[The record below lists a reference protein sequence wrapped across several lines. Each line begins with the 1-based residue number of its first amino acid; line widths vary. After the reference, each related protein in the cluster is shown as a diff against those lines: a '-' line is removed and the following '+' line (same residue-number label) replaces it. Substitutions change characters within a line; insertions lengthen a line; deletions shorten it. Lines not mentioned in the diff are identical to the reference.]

1 MSVSRK
7 WWQAKPGTLRPSGIA
22 LVLLLAICGRLAALV
37 LFSGHLSEDRDAYWG
52 LAQSI
57 ADGQGFSSPGSNN
70 PTAFRPPLYPIL
82 LAVIEKAA
90 MLAEPIWPSSSIDC
104 APFLLGVVQL
114 VIGLATVY
122 LSYRWANRLGLPHFA
137 TAVALLVAIDPLL
150 IQYTTFAMTETLFT
164 LLVTLLM
171 FQITTHPLLNPMANH
186 SSSDDSQNASEE
198 ETSNRPRTQPSHWK
212 IFGIGLMFGLCA
224 LCRPTILAYAGV
236 FALWLIVIHYKN
248 FRQLAFTLSLL
259 ALGGATMLAP
269 WTIRNWIQIGKP
281 IATTTHGGYTLLLGN
296 NPVFYEVVVDQ
307 PWGTVWHYA
316 PEGKTQTDWITQ
328 VKRERREEIGLE
340 ASEVERDQWMYRRA
354 RQNIRQSPGMFLKA
368 CKLRFLRF
376 WNVVPHKPARTSFK
390 ETAAIGIYYSSLL
403 LLFVVG
409 IVRLFRRHGPRQIVP
424 LLLLCVA
431 ITLVH
436 SVYWSNMRMRAPLTP
451 AIAIIAMSALQRR
464 NGREERPWTGPA

>member
-1 MSVSRK
+1 MSTSRK
-7 WWQAKPGTLRPSGIA
+7 WWQAKPGSLRPSGIA
-22 LVLLLAICGRLAALV
+22 LVLTLAICGRLAALI

-57 ADGQGFSSPGSNN
+57 SEGQGFSSPGSNN
-70 PTAFRPPLYPIL
+70 PTAFRPPAYPIL
-82 LAVIEKAA
+82 LAVIEKVAT
-90 MLAEPIWPSSSIDC
+90 LAEPIWPSNSIEF
-104 APFLLGVVQL
+104 APFLLGAVQL
-114 VIGLATVY
+114 AIGLATVY
-122 LSYRWANRLGLPHFA
+122 LSYRWTIRLGLPQFA
-137 TAVALLVAIDPLL
+137 IAAAFLVAVDPLL

-164 LLVTLLM
+164 LLVTMLM
-171 FQITTHPLLNPMANH
+171 FQITIHPLLSPVPDELPIDAL
-186 SSSDDSQNASEE
+186 QNRPQE
-198 ETSNRPRTQPSHWK
+198 ETSNARRTRPNKWK
-212 IFGIGLMFGLCA
+212 VFGIGLMFGLCA
-224 LCRPTILAYAGV
+224 LCRPTILAYAGL
-236 FALWLIVIHYKN
+236 FALWLFVIHYRN
-248 FRQLAFTLSLL
+248 FKQLVFTLSLL

-281 IATTTHGGYTLLLGN
+281 VATTTHGGYTLLLGN

-328 VKRERREEIGLE
+328 VKWERQKDIGID

-354 RQNIRQSPGMFLKA
+354 RQNIRQSPAMFLEA

-403 LLFVVG
+403 LLFVAG
-409 IVRLFRRHGPRQIVP
+409 IVRLFVHHGPRQLFP

-451 AIAIIAMSALQRR
+451 AIAIIAMSALHRR
-464 NGREERPWTGPA
+464 NGRKNSP